1 MKTSG
6 DLGSNPSRAI
16 ITMTIKSIKE
26 EIERL
31 SSFAKAFLVV
41 LILILIFLIFAM
53 VSANIKINSLSAR
66 LSSSVDQLDQRI
78 NETRNDFKQND
89 NILQQNLNYKIDL
102 VAESLNQTK
111 KESYQQIKSLSGELQ
126 SSQQQISTLEDRLK
140 NIKVSSSDFSSIVR
154 DVVKSVVSIKTDKG
168 EGSGFIV
175 DSAGYVVTNYHVI
188 EGVTSAGIYTYD
200 GRMYPVKRIGYDPD
214 IDIAILKI
222 ITTDSFDALSFGDS
236 SRISVGERVIAVGNP
251 AGFDFSV
258 TEGIVS
264 SAKRVGNNGVTYI
277 QIDVPINPGNS
288 GGPLIDANA
297 DVIGINT
304 LKISGLEGVGFA
316 IASNEVD
323 NMIMNTI
330 ETDKNKI
337 S

>member
-1 MKTSG
+1 MKSTRNETG
-6 DLGSNPSRAI
+6 N
-16 ITMTIKSIKE
+16 
-26 EIERL
+26 L
-31 SSFAKAFLVV
+31 SLFAKVSLIV
-41 LILILIFLIFAM
+41 LILILVFLILAQ
-53 VSANIKINSLSAR
+53 VSVNMKINSLSMQLA
-66 LSSSVDQLDQRI
+66 SSVDEMNNKI
-78 NETRNDFKQND
+78 NETRDDLQRSD
-89 NILQQNLNYKIDL
+89 AMMQQNLNSQINI

-111 KESYQQIKSLSGELQ
+111 KESSQQIQSLSGELQ

-154 DVVKSVVSIKTDKG
+154 DVVKSVVSIKTNKG

-188 EGVTSAGIYTYD
+188 EGVTSAGVFTYD
-200 GRMYPVKRIGYDPD
+200 GKSYPVKRVGYDPT
-214 IDIAILKI
+214 IDIAVLKI

-236 SRISVGERVIAVGNP
+236 GSISVGERVIAVGNP

-288 GGPLIDANA
+288 GGPLIDANGE
-297 DVIGINT
+297 VVGINT
-304 LKISGLEGVGFA
+304 LKINGLEGVGFA
-316 IASNEVD
+316 IASDEVD
-323 NMIMNTI
+323 SLVMNTI
-330 ETDKNKI
+330 ENDKNKDNAAQ
-337 S
+337 